1 MMTWFSNISKKSMI
15 GPPASADV
23 HLCFLL
29 QVDIKEL
36 AFLEIHFNV
45 LKHVF
50 IFTDEQIQPEKNN
63 LRARVRAY
71 ARACVCV
78 CVMVDGHVLAL
89 TCRKDCFD
97 PQQLSDEPL
106 HWLQ

>member
-50 IFTDEQIQPEKNN
+50 IFTDEQIQPGNNN
-63 LRARVRAY
+63 L
-71 ARACVCV
+71 
-78 CVMVDGHVLAL
+78 
-89 TCRKDCFD
+89 
-97 PQQLSDEPL
+97 
-106 HWLQ
+106 